1 MQLFEVI
8 SLAFKAVR
16 SNLLRSVLTSLIIA
30 TGITALV
37 GILTAIDSLSNTMNS
52 NFSNMGAN
60 TFNVIRKGTGIT
72 GGGGRRRRTR
82 GPVITF
88 DQAKE
93 FKEQFHFPGLV
104 SISVRGTSEGQIKF
118 KKEST
123 DPNITVFGA
132 DENYMTAAGYE
143 VAKGRN
149 FNESDIRNDRNLA
162 ILGSEIAK
170 TLFINPEIAVD
181 SIIIADNVR
190 YKVVGVLKEK
200 GSSNTFSGDQQVFL
214 PLTTAKRFYAAN
226 NQNYNISVAVNNG
239 IEIDPA
245 IDETTGLF
253 RIIRGLRASEE
264 EDFEISKS
272 DGLAKMLEENTAMI
286 RGSTLIIA
294 VITLFGAAIGLM
306 NIMLVSVTE
315 RTREIG
321 ICKAIGATSNSILI
335 QFLIEAVAICQIGGV
350 LGVIFGILAGNVV
363 SFFMQGSFIVP
374 WAWILLGLGLCL
386 VVGLVSGLY
395 PALKAAKLDPIESL
409 RYE

>member
-72 GGGGRRRRTR
+72 SGGRGRRRQR
-82 GPVITF
+82 GPVITY
-88 DQAKE
+88 DQARE
-93 FKEQFHFPGLV
+93 FKQQFHFPALV
-104 SISVRGTSEGQIKF
+104 SLSVRGTSEGQIKF

-132 DENYMTAAGYE
+132 DENYMAAAGYE

-170 TLFINPEIAVD
+170 TLFINPNIAVD

-200 GSSNTFSGDQQVFL
+200 GSSNTFSGDKQVFL
-214 PLTTAKRFYAAN
+214 PLTTAKRFYASN
-226 NQNYNISVAVNNG
+226 NQNYNISVAVKNG
-239 IEIDPA
+239 IEIEPA

-272 DGLAKMLEENTAMI
+272 DGLAKMLEENTAVI

-350 LGVIFGILAGNVV
+350 LGVFFGILAGNVV
-363 SFFMQGSFIVP
+363 SFFMKGSFIIP